1 LLPVLITDEG
11 EALYQSL
18 AILEWLD
25 ETHPTPPLLPS
36 DPVARAK
43 VRAFSQ
49 IIACEIHPLQ
59 NLRVLSY
66 LRGELGLDEG
76 AVNAWL
82 ARWLR
87 EGLEACEGHLAK
99 EAHEGP
105 FCFGNAPGL
114 ADICLVP
121 QVFSA
126 QRFGVDITDL
136 TRVSAINAACQA
148 LPEFAAAHPA
158 KQPDFEA

>member
-1 LLPVLITDEG
+1 
-11 EALYQSL
+11 
-18 AILEWLD
+18 
-25 ETHPTPPLLPS
+25 
-36 DPVARAK
+36 
-43 VRAFSQ
+43 
-49 IIACEIHPLQ
+49 
-59 NLRVLSY
+59 
-66 LRGELGLDEG
+66 
-76 AVNAWL
+76 
-82 ARWLR
+82 
-87 EGLEACEGHLAK
+87 AK